1 MSHVPIGRRAMT
13 AVLSSMLLMGA
24 VFIPLVG
31 IAVAATPP
39 SNCEAFA
46 DESSEETGSTCWL
59 DIAAPS
65 SVRTAVAFTVQ
76 VRVTTDATNA
86 TVAKTDPCGSKAA
99 ITLSL
104 SSEGYSDT
112 QTVNASAGIA
122 TFSFTI
128 PFGESGEYFLFAEG
142 PGGDVSAAATADCDN
157 TFYVSDSATLM
168 AVDIPADSPIAPC
181 PPDTNCVQATSNSGT
196 QATLIADQG
205 TSSWT
210 DVGFQGTI
218 PGGDCAGDP
227 RLDPNGVLR
236 FFLTGTTDNKVII
249 FALDNSQVM
258 KGIGLF
264 NVCWSQPTPFM
275 SNTGQLVTTGNLP
288 TCKGK
293 DQVAPC
299 VASKVSGKHNVA
311 FLTVLADADDPNDP
325 FGYGH

>member
-1 MSHVPIGRRAMT
+1 MT
-13 AVLSSMLLMGA
+13 AVLSSVLLMAA

-39 SNCEAFA
+39 NNCPTFPG
-46 DESSEETGSTCWL
+46 DSETSVSTCYL

-65 SVRTAVAFTVQ
+65 SVRTDVAFTVQ
-76 VRVTTDATNA
+76 VRVTTDETNA
-86 TVAKTDPCGSKAA
+86 TVANTDPCGSKAP
-99 ITLSL
+99 ITLDL
-104 SSEGYSDT
+104 VGEYSDT

-128 PFGESGEYFLFAEG
+128 PFGSSGEYVLFANG
-142 PGGDVSAAATADCDN
+142 PGGGDISAAATADCDN
-157 TFYVSDSATLM
+157 TSFVGDSATLM
-168 AVDIPADSPIAPC
+168 AVDIPADAPIAPC
-181 PPDTNCVQATSNSGT
+181 PPDTNCAQATSGSGT
-196 QATLIADQG
+196 QATLIADQF

-210 DVGFQGTI
+210 DVDFQETI

-236 FFLTGTTDNKVII
+236 FLLTGTTDNKVII

-258 KGIGLF
+258 KGIGMF

-275 SNTGQLVTTGNLP
+275 SNTGQMVTTGNLP

-299 VASKVSGKHNVA
+299 VASRVSGQHNVA
-311 FLTVLADADDPNDP
+311 FLTVLADADDASDP